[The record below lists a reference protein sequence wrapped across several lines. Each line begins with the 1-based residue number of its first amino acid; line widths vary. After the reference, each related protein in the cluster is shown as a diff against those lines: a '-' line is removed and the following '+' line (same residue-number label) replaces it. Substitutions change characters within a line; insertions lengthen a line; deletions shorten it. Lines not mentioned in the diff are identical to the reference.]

1 MGSCSHTLY
10 ATCHRWSS
18 CRPVNKA
25 FVQSHKASLKGSAMP
40 RIFLRMC
47 QAALMTNGKS
57 YWNYSSFS
65 MNITLREA
73 HLFPQETWLQQTK
86 SLLTKNGGK
95 GILLLKR
102 RKDITFKWTG
112 LSDFSNGLR
121 TPMLGNLKVMI
132 IGGKI
137 KATAWDTNTFQLYES
152 LAYDQ
157 IITKRRS
164 NIVLLA
170 ITLLSGTCLQMTAS
184 CRGNCAPNVGVSLQP
199 EHGPFSCAF
208 SLEHS
213 FRTTWHSKWKVS

>member
-25 FVQSHKASLKGSAMP
+25 FVQGHKASLKGSAVP
-40 RIFLRMC
+40 RSFLRMR

-65 MNITLREA
+65 MNIALREV

-86 SLLTKNGGK
+86 SLLTKDGGK

-112 LSDFSNGLR
+112 LSDFSNGTRVSENTNAWELESHDHWGKKRKPQLEIHFSALWKSGLWPNNNQKRKQYCAVSNYPVVWDMSADDSFLQRELCSQCGGVSATR
-121 TPMLGNLKVMI
+121 TWP
-132 IGGKI
+132 
-137 KATAWDTNTFQLYES
+137 
-152 LAYDQ
+152 
-157 IITKRRS
+157 
-164 NIVLLA
+164 VLLCVL
-170 ITLLSGTCLQMTAS
+170 IGTLI
-184 CRGNCAPNVGVSLQP
+184 
-199 EHGPFSCAF
+199 
-208 SLEHS
+208 
-213 FRTTWHSKWKVS
+213 